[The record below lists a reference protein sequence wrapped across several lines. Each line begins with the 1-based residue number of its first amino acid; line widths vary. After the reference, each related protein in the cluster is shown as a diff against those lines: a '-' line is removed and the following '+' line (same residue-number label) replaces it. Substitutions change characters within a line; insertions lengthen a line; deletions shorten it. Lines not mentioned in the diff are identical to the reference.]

1 MITAITTETL
11 SQDVLTAVAVLAEA
25 GELQAQQSRC
35 NTSHGRNWIVIHSGY
50 TYRIKAD
57 MTEIRF
63 DRWAK
68 GNGFGRSRQL
78 SAKTYEP
85 ILQAAG
91 FITEIE
97 NKTLVIKGRQENA

>member
-1 MITAITTETL
+1 MMETTISTETL
-11 SQDVLTAVAVLAEA
+11 SQDVLSAVAALAQA
-25 GELQAQQSRC
+25 GEFKAQQSRC

-85 ILQAAG
+85 VLQAAG
-91 FITEIE
+91 FITEVE
-97 NKTLVIKGRQENA
+97 NKTLVIKGRK

>member
-1 MITAITTETL
+1 METTISSETL
-11 SQDVLTAVAVLAEA
+11 SQDVLTAVAALAQA
-25 GELQAQQSRC
+25 GEFKAQESRC
-35 NTSHGRNWIVIHSGY
+35 NTSHGRRWIVLHSGY
-50 TYRIKAD
+50 TFQIKRD

-85 ILQAAG
+85 VLQAAG
-91 FITEIE
+91 FITEIQ
-97 NKTLVIKGRQENA
+97 NKTLVIKGRK